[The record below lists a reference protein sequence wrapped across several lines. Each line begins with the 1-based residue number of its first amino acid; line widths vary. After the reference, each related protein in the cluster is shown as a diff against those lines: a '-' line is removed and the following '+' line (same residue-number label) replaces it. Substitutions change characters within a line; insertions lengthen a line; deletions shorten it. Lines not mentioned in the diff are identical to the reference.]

1 MERVTSLSGI
11 PSEYLPKRA
20 SGDLSS
26 ILWDKKDSTITTS
39 SGFKFNPGATTPS
52 SSILHPEEAS
62 QLDSIF

>member
-1 MERVTSLSGI
+1 MSDIQKANITAPQQMQPNQ
-11 PSEYLPKRA
+11 PSSP
-20 SGDLSS
+20 
-26 ILWDKKDSTITTS
+26 ITTS